1 MNILL
6 KISAIGIGATLILD
20 FWNYLLSLFD
30 IKSLDYRFIG
40 RWIGNFIHGKFY
52 HTNIMITPPVQ
63 NELFIG
69 WTAHYLIGISFSFVL
84 ILVFGNEWLEKPL
97 LVPAILIGL
106 ATVIAPL
113 FIMQP
118 ALGFGIAS
126 SNLPNP
132 IVRVIKSTITHLVYG
147 TGLYLSALLVNKIG
161 IFN

>member
-6 KISAIGIGATLILD
+6 KISAIRHGATLILD
-20 FWNYLLSLFD
+20 IWNYLLGLFN
-30 IKSLDYRFIG
+30 IKSLDYRFVG
-40 RWIGNFIHGKFY
+40 RWIGNFVNGKFY
-52 HTNIMITPPVQ
+52 HSNIMTTSPVQ

-84 ILVFGNEWLEKPL
+84 IIVFGNGWLEKPL

-132 IVRVIKSTITHLVYG
+132 IIRVLKSIITHLV
-147 TGLYLSALLVNKIG
+147 SAPDYIYPRC
-161 IFN
+161 

>member
-6 KISAIGIGATLILD
+6 KISAIGIGATLMLD
-20 FWNYLLSLFD
+20 LWNFLLGLFG
-30 IKSLDYRFIG
+30 IKSLDYRFVG
-40 RWIGNFIHGKFY
+40 RWIGNFVNGKFY
-52 HTNIMITPPVQ
+52 HSNIMITPPVH

-69 WTAHYLIGISFSFVL
+69 WTAHYLIGISFSCALFIV
-84 ILVFGNEWLEKPL
+84 GNGWLEKPL
-97 LVPAILIGL
+97 LVPAIIIGL

-132 IVRVIKSTITHLVYG
+132 IVRVLKV
-147 TGLYLSALLVNKIG
+147 
-161 IFN
+161 

>member
-6 KISAIGIGATLILD
+6 KIIVIGIGATIVLD
-20 FWNYLLSLFD
+20 IWNYLLGLFG
-30 IKSLDYRFIG
+30 IKSLDYRFVG
-40 RWIGNFIHGKFY
+40 RCIGNFFSGKYF
-52 HTNIMITPPVQ
+52 HNNIMMTPPVQ

-69 WTAHYLIGISFSFVL
+69 WTAHYLIGISFSFLL
-84 ILVFGNEWLEKPL
+84 IIVFGNGWLEKPL
-97 LVPAILIGL
+97 LVPAIIIGL

-132 IVRVIKSTITHLVYG
+132 IVRVLKSIITHLVFG
-147 TGLYLSALLVNKIG
+147 TGLYLSALLVNKI
-161 IFN
+161 

>member
-6 KISAIGIGATLILD
+6 KIITIGIGATLILD
-20 FWNYLLSLFD
+20 IWNYLLGLFN
-30 IKSLDYRFIG
+30 IKSLDYRFVG
-40 RWIGNFIHGKFY
+40 RWIGNFVNGKFY
-52 HTNIMITPPVQ
+52 HSNIMTTSPVQ

-69 WTAHYLIGISFSFVL
+69 WTVHYLIGISFSFVL
-84 ILVFGNEWLEKPL
+84 IIVFGNGWLEKPL

-132 IVRVIKSTITHLVYG
+132 IIRVLKSIITHLVFG
-147 TGLYLSALLVNKIG
+147 TGLYLSALLINKI
-161 IFN
+161 

>member
-1 MNILL
+1 MNVLL

-20 FWNYLLSLFD
+20 LWNYLLSLFD

-40 RWIGNFIHGKFY
+40 RWIGNFINGKFY

-126 SNLPNP
+126 SNLPKP

-147 TGLYLSALLVNKIG
+147 TGLYLSALMVNKI
-161 IFN
+161 

>member
-6 KISAIGIGATLILD
+6 KISAIGVGATLILD
-20 FWNYLLSLFD
+20 LWNFLLGRFG
-30 IKSLDYRFIG
+30 IKSLDYRFVG
-40 RWIGNFIHGKFY
+40 RWIGNFVNGKFY
-52 HTNIMITPPVQ
+52 HSNIMMTPPVQ

-69 WTAHYLIGISFSFVL
+69 WAAHYLIGISFSFML
-84 ILVFGNEWLEKPL
+84 IMVFGNGWLEKPL
-97 LVPAILIGL
+97 LLPAILIGL

-132 IVRVIKSTITHLVYG
+132 IVRVLKSIITHLVYG
-147 TGLYLSALLVNKIG
+147 IGLYLSALLINKI
-161 IFN
+161 

>member
-6 KISAIGIGATLILD
+6 KIITIGIGATLILD
-20 FWNYLLSLFD
+20 IWNYLLGLFN
-30 IKSLDYRFIG
+30 IKSLDYRFVG
-40 RWIGNFIHGKFY
+40 RWIGNFVNGKFY
-52 HTNIMITPPVQ
+52 HSNIMTTSPVQ

-84 ILVFGNEWLEKPL
+84 IMVFGNGWLEKPL

-132 IVRVIKSTITHLVYG
+132 IIRVLKSIITHLVFG
-147 TGLYLSALLVNKIG
+147 TGLYLSAMLVNKI
-161 IFN
+161 

>member
-6 KISAIGIGATLILD
+6 KIITIGIGATLILD
-20 FWNYLLSLFD
+20 IWNYLLGLFN
-30 IKSLDYRFIG
+30 IKSLDYRFVG
-40 RWIGNFIHGKFY
+40 RWIGNFVNGKFY
-52 HTNIMITPPVQ
+52 HSNIMTTSPVQ

-84 ILVFGNEWLEKPL
+84 IIVFGNGWLEKPL

-132 IVRVIKSTITHLVYG
+132 IIRVLKSIITHLVFG
-147 TGLYLSALLVNKIG
+147 TGLYLSAMLVNKI
-161 IFN
+161 

>member
-1 MNILL
+1 MRN
-6 KISAIGIGATLILD
+6 
-20 FWNYLLSLFD
+20 FV
-30 IKSLDYRFIG
+30 G
-40 RWIGNFIHGKFY
+40 RWIGNFVNGKFY
-52 HTNIMITPPVQ
+52 HSNIMTTSPVQ

-84 ILVFGNEWLEKPL
+84 IIVFGNGWLEKPL

-132 IVRVIKSTITHLVYG
+132 IIRVLKSIITHLVFG
-147 TGLYLSALLVNKIG
+147 TGLYLSAMLVNKI
-161 IFN
+161 